1 MQRMVYATHSSNT
14 SEVIN
19 MIPSLEELEQDPY
32 SALGVRKF
40 INATCHHTVMGGTL
54 VPETSLKAMR
64 SAADH
69 FVDMQELQ
77 RAAGRVIAEY
87 THADDGYIVSG
98 CAAGLMVSAAAI
110 ITGTD
115 KALIEQLPYVQ
126 EGQVPCVAKRFARRK
141 NDDGVEYVDHGYAL
155 AVKTAGVKF
164 VEVGEPGNDGAGA
177 RTITAY
183 EYEQTFIDNPDAKMV
198 YWVGYAPSDDIAL
211 EDVFDIAHAH
221 GARVIL
227 DASNALPPRENL
239 YRYIDLGADVVCFS
253 GGKGIQGPQ
262 GSGIIAGS
270 QDLIDSIAMQSAPA
284 HGIGRVAKVSKEE
297 IVGQI
302 SSFIWWAEQDD
313 EERLTEHHRKS
324 GMLYSQIK
332 DLRLVEDSY
341 VQFPDDDNRPMPNVH
356 VKVSADS
363 GYDAASLIQALRDGD
378 PAIATMGHPTD
389 DRIVRIDVRLL
400 EDEEIRIISDRLQ
413 ELLG

>member
-1 MQRMVYATHSSNT
+1 
-14 SEVIN
+14 
-19 MIPSLEELEQDPY
+19 MIPSLEELERDPY
-32 SALGVRKF
+32 AALGVRKF

-54 VPETSLKAMR
+54 IPDTSLKAMR
-64 SAADH
+64 AAADNL
-69 FVDMQELQ
+69 VDMQELQ

-126 EGQVPCVAKRFARRK
+126 DGQVECIAKRFARRE
-141 NDDGVEYVDHGYAL
+141 NDEGVEYVDHGYAM

-164 VEVGEPGNDGAGA
+164 VEVGDPGENGAGA
-177 RTITAY
+177 RTVTA
-183 EYEQTFIDNPDAKMV
+183 EQYEQSFIDNPNAKMV
-198 YWVGYAPSDDIAL
+198 YWVGYAPSSDIAL

-239 YRYIDLGADVVCFS
+239 YRFIDLGADVVCFS

-270 QDLIDSIAMQSAPA
+270 QDLIDAIAMQSAPA

-297 IVGQI
+297 VVGQV

-313 EERLTEHHRKS
+313 EERMTEHHRKS
-324 GMLYSQIK
+324 GMLHSSIR
-332 DLRLVEDSY
+332 DLSRIEDSY
-341 VQFPDDDNRPMPNVH
+341 IQFPDDDERPMPNVH
-356 VKVSADS
+356 VKVASDS
-363 GYDAASLIQALRDGD
+363 GYDAEGLIQALREGD
-378 PAIATMGHPTD
+378 PAIATMGHAED

-400 EDEEIRIISDRLQ
+400 EDEEIRIIGERLG

>member
-1 MQRMVYATHSSNT
+1 
-14 SEVIN
+14 
-19 MIPSLEELEQDPY
+19 MIPSLEELERDPY
-32 SALGVRKF
+32 AALGVRKF

-54 VPETSLKAMR
+54 IPDTSLKAMR
-64 SAADH
+64 AAADN

-126 EGQVPCVAKRFARRK
+126 GGQVECIAKRFARRE
-141 NDDGVEYVDHGYAL
+141 NDEGVEYVDHGYAM

-164 VEVGEPGNDGAGA
+164 VEVGDPGDNGAGA
-177 RTITAY
+177 RTVTA
-183 EYEQTFIDNPDAKMV
+183 EQYEQAFIDNPNAKMV
-198 YWVGYAPSDDIAL
+198 YWVGYAPSSDIAL

-239 YRYIDLGADVVCFS
+239 YRFIDLGADVVCFS

-270 QDLIDSIAMQSAPA
+270 QDLIDAIAMQSAPA

-297 IVGQI
+297 VVGQV
-302 SSFIWWAEQDD
+302 SSFIWWADQDD
-313 EERLTEHHRKS
+313 EERMTEHHRKS
-324 GMLYSQIK
+324 GMLHSSIR
-332 DLRLVEDSY
+332 DLPHIEDSY
-341 VQFPDDDNRPMPNVH
+341 VQFPDDDERPMPNVH
-356 VKVSADS
+356 VKVATDS
-363 GYDAASLIQALRDGD
+363 GYEAEGLIQALRVGD
-378 PAIATMGHPTD
+378 PAIATMGHPGD

-400 EDEEIRIISDRLQ
+400 EDEEIRIIVERLR